1 LNVQRLKEYKERLV
15 VFPRRNNKIK
25 NGDATKAEIAE
36 SKLDTSSVNIVP
48 AAAAAV
54 TFAPIT
60 EVRLFEKYQYIK
72 WYLITEV
79 VVYGV
84 IWFLRIK
91 CVSNGLYLI
100 ILFILLFVGAKDIQ
114 SLQFPPICPG

>member
-1 LNVQRLKEYKERLV
+1 MNVQRLKEYKERLV

-36 SKLDTSSVNIVP
+36 SKLDTSSINVVP
-48 AAAAAV
+48 KAADAV

-60 EVRLFEKYQYIK
+60 EVRLCENYHYIK
-72 WYLITEV
+72 WYLLMMV
-79 VVYGV
+79 VVYGGFGFV
-84 IWFLRIK
+84 RIK

>member
-36 SKLDTSSVNIVP
+36 SKLDTSSVNVVP

-72 WYLITEV
+72 WYLITNSSS
-79 VVYGV
+79 
-84 IWFLRIK
+84 IWSDL
-91 CVSNGLYLI
+91 VL
-100 ILFILLFVGAKDIQ
+100 
-114 SLQFPPICPG
+114 